1 MIPNIA
7 EVVRQFKQ
15 NWTSQLE
22 PQAIEHACREAGL
35 TWRNRLLS
43 PVVTVQLFFLQI
55 LNGNTA
61 CTHMRYLAR
70 MAFTATAYC
79 KARTRVS
86 EGPRVEESK
95 KQNVVERND

>member
-22 PQAIEHACREAGL
+22 PRAIEHACREAGL